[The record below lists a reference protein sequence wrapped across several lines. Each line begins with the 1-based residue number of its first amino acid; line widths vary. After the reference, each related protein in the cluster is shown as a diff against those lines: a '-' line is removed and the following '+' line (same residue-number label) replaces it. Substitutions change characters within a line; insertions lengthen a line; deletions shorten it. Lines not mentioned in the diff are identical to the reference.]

1 MTGNAP
7 NLPAGLEYC
16 DTDACFN
23 IVPGGGTCDGCAS
36 ARPEAPQTARAM
48 SLSETLA
55 ALELSHQPSA
65 LGDGRHDILDRD
77 GAVFTGTAIQT
88 WEWLRSTGRI

>member
-7 NLPAGLEYC
+7 NLPAGMEYC

-23 IVPGGGTCDGCAS
+23 IVPGGGTCDEC
-36 ARPEAPQTARAM
+36 ARATEPQAAARVM

-55 ALELSHQPSA
+55 ALDLSHQPSA
-65 LGDGRHDILDRD
+65 LGDGCHDILDRA
-77 GAVFTGTAIQT
+77 GVIFTGTAIQT
-88 WEWLRSTGRI
+88 WAWLRSTGRI